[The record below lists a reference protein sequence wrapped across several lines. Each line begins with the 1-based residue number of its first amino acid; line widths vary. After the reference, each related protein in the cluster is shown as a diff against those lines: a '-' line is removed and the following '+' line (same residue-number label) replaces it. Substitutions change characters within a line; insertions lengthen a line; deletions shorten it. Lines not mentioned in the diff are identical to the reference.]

1 LLTDKNFSWKTA
13 ILTVFAAGARPCSG
27 AILVLVFALAQG
39 IFFAGVAATFAM
51 SMGTAITTGALA
63 ALAVLAKGLAV
74 RFLGE
79 GSERGVIAVRALEFA
94 AAILVFMLG
103 ASLLLASLS
112 GKITSA

>member
-1 LLTDKNFSWKTA
+1 MLSDKNFSWKTA

-27 AILVLVFALAQG
+27 AILVLVFSLAQG
-39 IFFAGVAATFAM
+39 IFIAGVAATFAM
-51 SMGTAITTGALA
+51 SAGTALTTSALA

-79 GSERGVIAVRALEFA
+79 GSQRGVLTVRALELV

-103 ASLLLASLS
+103 ASLLMASLS
-112 GKITSA
+112 TGRFGA